1 MKNPMR
7 NLYDRLK
14 GHGFDRKFVKSAVLP
29 DWWEDSLAEN
39 PANMAIAE
47 HAIARHLGYK
57 VAQLSNPA
65 CPLDIPL
72 TSNFRFKRL
81 KGTTPRES
89 MPAAIVAQ
97 RAAKLIADH
106 LSGVPAFVGRKNAPQ
121 IRNSILQG
129 HPLVNLQS
137 LIRYCWRNGIAVL
150 HVLPDRLPRFSKKF
164 EGICM
169 YCGRIP
175 IVILGSGRASPP
187 WLAFHLAHEV
197 GHIMLSHVK
206 AGDRP
211 LVDPDIDSK
220 VGNDRQ
226 DDEADTFATEILTG
240 EKQLAFKPKYGM
252 DASMLS
258 EAAKSYGQTHAIDP
272 GTVAL
277 IYGRSANRWG
287 PAQIALKALKE
298 NSGAHEIISQ
308 ALEPHVA
315 VDDMSES
322 TTRLLSSLAVLG
334 PGFNA

>member
-1 MKNPMR
+1 MKNPMK

-14 GHGFDRKFVKSAVLP
+14 GRGFDQKFVQAAILP

-47 HAIARHLGYK
+47 NAIARHLGFK
-57 VAQLSNPA
+57 IAQLSDP
-65 CPLDIPL
+65 CCLLDIPQAC
-72 TSNFRFKRL
+72 NFRFKRRT
-81 KGTTPRES
+81 GTKPSEI
-89 MPAAIVAQ
+89 MPAAMVAQ

-106 LSGVPAFVGRKNAPQ
+106 LSGVPAFVGRKSAPQ
-121 IRNSILQG
+121 IRNSILHD
-129 HPLVNLQS
+129 HPLVNLQR
-137 LIRYCWRNGIAVL
+137 LIRYCWRNGIAVF
-150 HVLPDRLPRFSKKF
+150 HVLPDRLPRLSKKF
-164 EGICM
+164 QGVCM

-206 AGDRP
+206 AGDCP
-211 LVDPDIDSK
+211 LVDPNIDSK

-226 DDEADTFATEILTG
+226 DDEVDIFATEILTG

-252 DASMLS
+252 DAAVLS
-258 EAAKSYGQTHAIDP
+258 EAAKSYGQGNAIDP

-287 PAQIALKALKE
+287 PAQIALKALE
-298 NSGAHEIISQ
+298 EDSGAHEIISQ
-308 ALEPHVA
+308 ALKQHVA